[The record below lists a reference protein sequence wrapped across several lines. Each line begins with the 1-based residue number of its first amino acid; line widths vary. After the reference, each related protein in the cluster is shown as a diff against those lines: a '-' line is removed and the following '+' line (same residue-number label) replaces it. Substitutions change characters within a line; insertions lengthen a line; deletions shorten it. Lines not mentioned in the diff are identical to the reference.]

1 MKILK
6 MNCYSPEQRRMYE
19 GCEQGTDGPLMG
31 HREVAAALQEWMM
44 KCQDKVLRGLVICY

>member
-19 GCEQGTDGPLMG
+19 GCEQGMDGPLMG